1 MTMGS
6 SDLNGTPISTRALFK
21 AQELSQKRR
30 QKACQKQTMG
40 MCAVKRVLGTRMTAA
55 VGHSLLLWVP
65 AQDQSREISQH
76 ANCTQWVTRNKTEEG
91 RHFRVSKGSRD
102 HSAYD
107 QDTLFTSMK
116 LSKNK

>member
-1 MTMGS
+1 MSEADDG
-6 SDLNGTPISTRALFK
+6 DVCREAGTRDTHDCGGRAL
-21 AQELSQKRR
+21 
-30 QKACQKQTMG
+30 
-40 MCAVKRVLGTRMTAA
+40 TAA
-55 VGHSLLLWVP
+55 VGTCAGP
-65 AQDQSREISQH
+65 IQGEYRTNPMRCQH